1 MQEASL
7 IIVPSKDM
15 EQRIKKYFPLSS
27 IQMRENP
34 ELISAES
41 SDIHVG
47 LIGGLSKAKGAEVIK
62 EVLSMASQK
71 KSPIHFTL
79 FGTFI

>member
-1 MQEASL
+1 
-7 IIVPSKDM
+7 
-15 EQRIKKYFPLSS
+15 
-27 IQMRENP
+27 MRENP

-79 FGTFI
+79 FGTLSDVQLTTDEKDILPYLVHIKSKKFIA